1 MDAHPIPQDVT
12 NFQFRLVGDMTLKQF
27 SYLAVGT
34 GLAYI
39 LFVFLSSSFPLIAW
53 PLIVLSAGLGA
64 AFAFLPIADRPL
76 DHWLGAFIKAI
87 SSPTKRSW
95 RVKNISTKDPAFTN
109 RLNLYLQNIQ
119 APAVS
124 PLPKLP
130 INAQVAPISQPL
142 VTPSP
147 MLQTQGA
154 PSLVLRTGPSVA
166 EEKNE
171 DLKQLVETAKK
182 AQIIQTQIVQTEH
195 QLNELKQQ
203 YIQPAINQAMV
214 DRQFKAVL
222 GNLNNL
228 NAQAQSIEAELG
240 QLSSPPTPPSPLLPA
255 IPTPTTPAP
264 KKDFVTVVTIQPS
277 KTLNLTLTNTPNII
291 NGIVTDSQN
300 NYLEGVIVVTH
311 DKDGLPV
318 RALRTNKLG
327 QFIAATPLV
336 NGVYTM
342 TIEKDGL
349 AFDTLKIE
357 LTGAILPPIKVSAKA
372 TNIPL

>member
-39 LFVFLSSSFPLIAW
+39 VFVFFSSSFPLIAW
-53 PLIVLSAGLGA
+53 PLIIFSAGSGA

-95 RVKNISTKDPAFTN
+95 RVKNISTKDPTFTN
-109 RLNLYLQNIQ
+109 RLNVYLQNIQ

-147 MLQTQGA
+147 ILQTQIA
-154 PSLVLRTGPSVA
+154 PSSVLRTGPSVA

-171 DLKQLVETAKK
+171 DLKQLVETAKR

-195 QLNELKQQ
+195 QLNQLKQQ
-203 YIQPAINQAMV
+203 SLQPPINQAMV
-214 DRQFKAVL
+214 NKQFQTVL
-222 GNLNNL
+222 GNLKNL
-228 NAQAQSIEAELG
+228 NTQAQVIETELG
-240 QLSSPPTPPSPLLPA
+240 QLSNTTTPPPPLLPV
-255 IPTPTTPAP
+255 TPTLAP
-264 KKDFVTVVTIQPS
+264 KKDFVTVVTIKPS

-349 AFDTLKIE
+349 SFDTLKIE
-357 LTGAILPPIKVSAKA
+357 LTGTLLPPIKVSAKA